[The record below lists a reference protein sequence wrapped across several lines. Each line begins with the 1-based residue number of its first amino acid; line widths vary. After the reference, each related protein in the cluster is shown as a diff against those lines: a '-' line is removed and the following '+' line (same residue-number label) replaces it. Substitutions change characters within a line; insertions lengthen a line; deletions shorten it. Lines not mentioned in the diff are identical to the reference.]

1 MAGSLAPL
9 TLRDKTAIVTGASSG
24 LGLVTARELA
34 RRGARVALVCRN
46 PDKAEQARAYIE
58 QVIGPEA
65 KLDILLCDLSLIA
78 NVRAL
83 ADDIKSRYDKVDI
96 LVNNAGIMPGQFTLT
111 SEGHELSWATNHLA
125 PFALTNLLL
134 PLMLEA
140 KQARIITVAS
150 DTYRLGQIEF
160 SQEARN
166 APDKY
171 SSLTAY
177 CDSKLAN
184 ILFTNELS
192 HRLELTGI
200 TANCLHPGMV
210 NTGLI
215 NPNSSLLMKALW
227 WIAKPFMISPERGAR
242 TSIYLAA
249 SPDVASISGKYF
261 KGSKVTTPSA
271 AAQNRL
277 DATRLWRISE
287 EETGISA

>member
-46 PDKAEQARAYIE
+46 PDKAEQARALIE
-58 QVIGPEA
+58 QAIGPEA